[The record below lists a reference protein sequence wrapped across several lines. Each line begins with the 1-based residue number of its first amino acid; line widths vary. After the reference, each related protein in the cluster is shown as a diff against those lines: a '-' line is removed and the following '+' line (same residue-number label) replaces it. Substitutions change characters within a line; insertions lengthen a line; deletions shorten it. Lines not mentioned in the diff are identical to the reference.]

1 MRIPAV
7 ITFCL
12 DILSLAS
19 SLASSL
25 ANIPPDEQKTA
36 YFRGRKLHGQA
47 VKLPADYR
55 GVVGVRRDSPREQA
69 RASGTAAPEEVVDVD
84 ATAAEQEAQRQR
96 LDTGKLD
103 VVAEFDEIVVWGHQ
117 SLADASTDAYVRSM
131 EEWVA
136 LSEKVR
142 LGLLHTHSPPV
153 HVCLYHIAN
162 DPSRYTLTNRLAI
175 CITFGVTATVFG
187 DSLIF
192 FLFYTYISSGTD
204 TTLDSIEWNMPKSL
218 LL

>member
-1 MRIPAV
+1 MSQPVLQITTDAAARPAQVIPNLLP
-7 ITFCL
+7 CRMHH
-12 DILSLAS
+12 SGP
-19 SLASSL
+19 
-25 ANIPPDEQKTA
+25 IPQADAFWQPQEKNEQKTA

-136 LSEKVR
+136 LSEKI
-142 LGLLHTHSPPV
+142 HS
-153 HVCLYHIAN
+153 Y
-162 DPSRYTLTNRLAI
+162 
-175 CITFGVTATVFG
+175 
-187 DSLIF
+187 
-192 FLFYTYISSGTD
+192 
-204 TTLDSIEWNMPKSL
+204 E
-218 LL
+218 